1 MKTDKYEDWSDKEKE
16 NGFVCKVW
24 KGTQYD
30 WHKREEVSEIH
41 LEYTPKGWWGNP
53 INVRIREDDVKLS
66 TASGGQL
73 NENWGQADGEDK
85 IRNLIAVLEDALKV
99 IEGGV

>member
-24 KGTQYD
+24 KGTQFDYHTGND
-30 WHKREEVSEIH
+30 VPEID
-41 LEYTPKGWWGNP
+41 LEYTPAGWWGNTVR
-53 INVRIREDDVKLS
+53 VRIREDEVKLS
-66 TASGGQL
+66 TASGGQID
-73 NENWGQADGEDK
+73 EDKGGEDK